1 MIWRIPIYN
10 SDFPKP
16 KRIFDVEA
24 DEHGNIY
31 RYYTQNIKGCICVE
45 TSEMEK
51 QIMDFFEKRAS

>member
-1 MIWRIPIYN
+1 MTWRIPIYN

-51 QIMDFFEKRAS
+51 QIMDL